1 MFDISI
7 SLSRPIILT
16 MSEMIFLTWMDWIY
30 QMRSDID
37 CNKYVCG
44 IWINSYERSA
54 QHPHMPVFLCQLS
67 HCFPWQGTRKVCVSN
82 INGNALID
90 LQPSHPLFTTN
101 SLEPSSTPFIYLI
114 FATYY
119 RSQIFYNQS
128 IADCWLLVIQY
139 SISIDTINF
148 TIPCTADVLQRS
160 IHC

>member
-1 MFDISI
+1 
-7 SLSRPIILT
+7 
-16 MSEMIFLTWMDWIY
+16 
-30 QMRSDID
+30 MRSDID

-54 QHPHMPVFLCQLS
+54 QHPPIPVFLS

-119 RSQIFYNQS
+119 RSQIFCEANCKPAGPILTKFWS
-128 IADCWLLVIQY
+128 SVEV
-139 SISIDTINF
+139 SRSVTF
-148 TIPCTADVLQRS
+148 GRSKRCTRCSSLYGKVERGTSFILNNRCGWKLRDELS
-160 IHC
+160 FN